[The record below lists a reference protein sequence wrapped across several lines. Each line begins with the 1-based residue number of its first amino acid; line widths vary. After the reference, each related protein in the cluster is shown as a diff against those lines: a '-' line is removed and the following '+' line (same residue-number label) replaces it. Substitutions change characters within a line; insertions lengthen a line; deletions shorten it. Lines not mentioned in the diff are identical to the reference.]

1 MFVSMHT
8 KSITTKQIHNINM
21 NPICNTNATYDKT
34 MTTVSTRSLSVMKKR
49 LTALFFIW
57 SALATLTLKAAND
70 NQIKATHNAIQYI
83 GRVEH
88 NSTAG
93 TVRYDWVGTHL
104 RTGFMGTQIS
114 VLISD
119 EGESYHN
126 VFIDGKWVKK
136 IKVKGNTPQRIVL
149 ATGLKAV
156 QHQLELQKCTEGEYG
171 CTTVHAFI
179 LPKGASLHAVDAPKR
194 LIEVIGDSYT
204 CGYGSE
210 GSKATE
216 PFKLETE
223 NCNKAYACL
232 LARYFD
238 ADYVLTAH
246 SGRGMVRN
254 WGDSVQISK
263 GNMSHRYLQLFDHH
277 GTTPYDFKAYRPNLV
292 LINLGTNDYSPIITP
307 TVEQYVG
314 AYVRLIELV
323 RKNYGPVPVICIRP
337 HSAGAYLSASFKVLQ
352 QRMASHKDVHFAE
365 FMPGI
370 ITVEKDLGSNYHPNL
385 SGQQKI
391 CMTLAPLVS
400 AVMGWDIVK

>member
-1 MFVSMHT
+1 MFVSTHT

-34 MTTVSTRSLSVMKKR
+34 MTTVFTRTLSVMKKR

-104 RTGFMGTQIS
+104 RTGFSGTQIS

-179 LPKGASLHAVDAPKR
+179 LPKGASLHAADAPKR
-194 LIEVIGDSYT
+194 LIEVIGD
-204 CGYGSE
+204 
-210 GSKATE
+210 
-216 PFKLETE
+216 
-223 NCNKAYACL
+223 
-232 LARYFD
+232 
-238 ADYVLTAH
+238 
-246 SGRGMVRN
+246 
-254 WGDSVQISK
+254 
-263 GNMSHRYLQLFDHH
+263 
-277 GTTPYDFKAYRPNLV
+277 
-292 LINLGTNDYSPIITP
+292 
-307 TVEQYVG
+307 
-314 AYVRLIELV
+314 
-323 RKNYGPVPVICIRP
+323 
-337 HSAGAYLSASFKVLQ
+337 
-352 QRMASHKDVHFAE
+352 
-365 FMPGI
+365 
-370 ITVEKDLGSNYHPNL
+370 
-385 SGQQKI
+385 
-391 CMTLAPLVS
+391 
-400 AVMGWDIVK
+400 